1 LNNTDNTNRAYLT
14 DPQYA
19 LLAPYSKGSAG
30 IYRCPGDKMP
40 CDLGE
45 RVRSYSMNN
54 MMNGKGSLNYL
65 NQRPGQQY
73 RLYKKL
79 SDIVRP
85 YPVDTWVFIE
95 EHADSIN
102 DGFFWVNMFSTTK
115 WADIPASYHGRSGA
129 LTFTDGHAEIKRW
142 SDSSIA
148 GRPVTRGGY
157 GQGSADA
164 GQDLSWLQSHTTALP

>member
-1 LNNTDNTNRAYLT
+1 
-14 DPQYA
+14 
-19 LLAPYSKGSAG
+19 
-30 IYRCPGDKMP
+30 
-40 CDLGE
+40 
-45 RVRSYSMNN
+45 MNN